1 MKIHSLSLIKNEVDV
16 IAQSLRA
23 AAEWSDNIFVLD
35 NGSTDG
41 TWERVLELAREFPR
55 IIPVRCDPRPFRNA
69 MRLELL
75 SQYRA
80 SANDGDWWCILDAD
94 MIYIDDPRSFL
105 SGIPDEFQAVETQ
118 EIAYFFTDKDLEAF
132 RQDPSLFDDESP
144 IERRLRFYASPDW
157 SEARFARHSEKVGEI
172 GFHLVR
178 PVYPRRI
185 RAKHFQYRSPA
196 QIQKRIETR
205 RDAMQRGSFPH
216 EKRGYWTSRYRCG
229 GVLSLGVLVWGPAPA
244 EEIPERWEE
253 RIVNSELLN
262 YDAGNGIYAEG
273 KPWLPPE

>member
-1 MKIHSLSLIKNEVDV
+1 MKIHCLSLIKNEVDI

-41 TWERVLELAREFPR
+41 TSERVLELARDIPR
-55 IIPVRCDPRPFRNA
+55 LIPVGCDPRPYRNQ

-80 SANDGDWWCILDAD
+80 SASDGDWWCILDAD
-94 MIYIDDPRSFL
+94 EIYIDNPRSFL
-105 SGIPDEFQAVETQ
+105 SAIPDEFQAVETQ
-118 EIAYFFTDKDLEAF
+118 EFAYLFTDKDLEVF
-132 RQDPSLFDDESP
+132 RQDPLLFDNESP
-144 IERRLRFYASPDW
+144 IERRLRFYASPDH
-157 SEARFARHSEKVGEI
+157 SEARFARHSENLGEI
-172 GFHLVR
+172 GFHLLR

-185 RAKHFQYRSPA
+185 RAKHFQYRSPT
-196 QIQKRIETR
+196 QIQKRLETR
-205 RDAMQRGSFPH
+205 RDAMQRGLFRH
-216 EKRGYWTSRYRCG
+216 EKRGYWAT
-229 GVLSLGVLVWGPAPA
+229 GVLVPGPAST

>member
-1 MKIHSLSLIKNEVDV
+1 MKIHSLSLIKNEV
-16 IAQSLRA
+16 
-23 AAEWSDNIFVLD
+23 DNIFVLD

-41 TWERVLELAREFPR
+41 TWERVLELARDFR
-55 IIPVRCDPRPFRNA
+55 GLIPVGCDPRPYRNA

-75 SQYRA
+75 NQYRA
-80 SANDGDWWCILDAD
+80 SASDGDWWCILDAD
-94 MIYIDDPRSFL
+94 EIYIDDPRSFL
-105 SGIPDEFQAVETQ
+105 SAIPDEFQAVETQ
-118 EIAYFFTDKDLEAF
+118 EFAYRFTDKDLEAF

-144 IERRLRFYASPDW
+144 IECRLRFYASPDW
-157 SEARFARHSEKVGEI
+157 SEAKFARHSENVGEI
-172 GFHLVR
+172 GFHQLR

-205 RDAMQRGSFPH
+205 RDAMQRGAFLH
-216 EKRGYWTSRYRCG
+216 EKRGYWTT
-229 GVLSLGVLVWGPAPA
+229 GVLVAGPSPA

-262 YDAGNGIYAEG
+262 YDVGNGVYAEG